1 MQYFNYWQQKMRKL
15 QKVDYKLQEATISKT
30 GMMLFY

>member
-1 MQYFNYWQQKMRKL
+1 MQYFNYGQQKRRKL
-15 QKVDYKLQEATISKT
+15 QKVDYMLQEATTSKT